1 MNKRNS
7 ILESLSEGMLNK
19 TSQVNDVK
27 RTKDGETFVKYLS
40 KTRDSGMGDD
50 FIGFFRSCA
59 TDSASKY
66 TKVLSGYSGMGCFK
80 GYSEIYCGDC
90 SIRVISNEADEI
102 YVFVDNP
109 YSNDN
114 TESQIRDTNLLVFKG
129 DFDVTIKYFV
139 NDMVQEID
147 GRCSSIDKYV
157 DLITD
162 YLEEC
167 GYKYFGTTYGIDM
180 SADRSVDSV
189 VEGQYSLFSV
199 CVGEEFYEA
208 FTDDVL
214 NTVVDAKAEVYVA
227 KLYSKLKLPT
237 LGCRLTITF
246 DSTKSAKSTL
256 KSLGDVKNWVNSLKV
271 VGTSL
276 VVEVY

>member
-1 MNKRNS
+1 
-7 ILESLSEGMLNK
+7 MLNK

-40 KTRDSGMGDD
+40 KTRDSGMGDG

-80 GYSEIYCGDC
+80 GYSEIECGDC

-139 NDMVQEID
+139 NDMV
-147 GRCSSIDKYV
+147 
-157 DLITD
+157 
-162 YLEEC
+162 
-167 GYKYFGTTYGIDM
+167 
-180 SADRSVDSV
+180 
-189 VEGQYSLFSV
+189 
-199 CVGEEFYEA
+199 
-208 FTDDVL
+208 
-214 NTVVDAKAEVYVA
+214 
-227 KLYSKLKLPT
+227 
-237 LGCRLTITF
+237 
-246 DSTKSAKSTL
+246 
-256 KSLGDVKNWVNSLKV
+256 
-271 VGTSL
+271 
-276 VVEVY
+276 